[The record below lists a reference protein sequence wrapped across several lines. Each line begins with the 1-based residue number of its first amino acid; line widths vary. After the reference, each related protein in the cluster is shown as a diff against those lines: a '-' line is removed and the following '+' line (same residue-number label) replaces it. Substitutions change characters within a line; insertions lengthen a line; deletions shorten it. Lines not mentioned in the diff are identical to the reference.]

1 MMSNIVK
8 MESYLLRNQLTK
20 LMLIFFLVL
29 MLFGCSNFRQAIGTE
44 KLELDEFSTVTQ
56 RRLEIPENFDLK
68 SNIKSQEKFPSQA
81 KSEMFNY
88 FGIKSRKEMDK
99 HDEVFAKNFP
109 LYEIT
114 KNIRIIIDEETLL
127 LQKKSMAGIDMLFS
141 EGSLP
146 LIGAVINPEI
156 EQKKFKYLKGK

>member
-1 MMSNIVK
+1 MSNIVK

-88 FGIKSRKEMDK
+88 FGIKIRKETLRQCCFMP
-99 HDEVFAKNFP
+99 H
-109 LYEIT
+109 EI
-114 KNIRIIIDEETLL
+114 
-127 LQKKSMAGIDMLFS
+127 FS
-141 EGSLP
+141 
-146 LIGAVINPEI
+146 
-156 EQKKFKYLKGK
+156 